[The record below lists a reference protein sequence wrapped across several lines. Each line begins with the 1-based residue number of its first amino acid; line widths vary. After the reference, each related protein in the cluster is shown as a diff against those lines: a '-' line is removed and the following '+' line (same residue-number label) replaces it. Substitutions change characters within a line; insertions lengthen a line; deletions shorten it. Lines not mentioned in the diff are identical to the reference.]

1 MHYDEGQIEE
11 IELAKAQV
19 LAALENLWLSL
30 ARDVASSLNN
40 NKANEYLLH
49 GVCRRIQLIR
59 RCIENIFRLFPV
71 DREAVLTDE
80 ERSDLEINLHA
91 FVINING
98 LQDNLAWV
106 YLFEKE
112 LDAKI
117 DNGEKGVGL
126 FKKQTQAHLPA
137 ELRGYLSKETIM
149 NWHKQYAKVYRDTLT
164 HRIPLYVPPFQMSDT
179 DVQQCQDIERQIRE
193 RIEAN
198 EVNVVRGLYKKRE
211 AIRKPSLFYAHS
223 TRDRDCFLPRLLH
236 PQILIDSKTV
246 IEITEMVMRHVPKI
260 S

>member
-11 IELAKAQV
+11 IELAKIQV
-19 LAALENLWLSL
+19 LAALEDLWLSL

-49 GVCRRIQLIR
+49 GVCRRLQLIR
-59 RCIENIFRLFPV
+59 RCIENIFRIFPV
-71 DREAVLTDE
+71 DREAVLTEE

-112 LDAKI
+112 LNEKV
-117 DNGEKGVGL
+117 DNGAKGVGL

-137 ELRGYLSKETIM
+137 ELRVYLSKETIM
-149 NWHKQYAKVYRDTLT
+149 NWHKQYAKDYRDALA
-164 HRIPLYVPPFQMSDT
+164 HRIPLYVPPFQVSDA
-179 DVQQCQDIERQIRE
+179 DMQKHQDIERQIRE
-193 RIEAN
+193 RIEVK
-198 EVNVVRGLYKKRE
+198 EFDSVFDLYEKQE
-211 AIRKPSLFYAHS
+211 AIGKPSLFYAHS
-223 TRDRDCFLPRLLH
+223 TRDLDSFSPMLLH
-236 PQILIDSKTV
+236 PQIIVDGRTV
-246 IEITEMVMRHVPKI
+246 IEITEMVMRHVPEN
-260 S
+260 